1 MAVGQL
7 PIASLFVDGKPL
19 DVVVE
24 VAADRTSQRRGLLG
38 RDHVQGAMWFP
49 GVRSVHTVKMR
60 CAIDVAQVDQAG
72 VVTGV
77 RTMQPNR
84 VGGWRRN
91 CAGILEAAAGAFAT
105 WGITPGTVLS
115 FQPPPNPLHLDRETP
130 QTPQTPSRVKP

>member
-7 PIASLFVDGKPL
+7 HRASLLVDGKPL

-38 RDHVQGAMWFP
+38 RDHVEGAMWFP

-60 CAIDVAQVDQAG
+60 CAIDVAQVDQTGA
-72 VVTGV
+72 VMGV

-84 VGGWRRN
+84 IGSWRRN
-91 CAGILEAAAGAFAT
+91 CAGILEAAAGAFVE
-105 WGITPGTVLS
+105 WGISPGTKVEVS
-115 FQPPPNPLHLDRETP
+115 DGW
-130 QTPQTPSRVKP
+130 